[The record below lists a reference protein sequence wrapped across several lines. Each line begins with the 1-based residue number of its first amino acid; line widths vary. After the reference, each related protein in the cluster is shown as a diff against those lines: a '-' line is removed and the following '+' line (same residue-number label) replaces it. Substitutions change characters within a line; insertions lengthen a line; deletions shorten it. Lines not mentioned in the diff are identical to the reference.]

1 MIELRDYQRD
11 LIDRAG
17 HALKQHPRALI
28 EAPTGAGKTL
38 LSASMVGGAAAK
50 GRRVIFLTHRAELLR
65 QTCGAFD
72 SLGIEHGTIQAG
84 QPFNPHHQV
93 HVASIQT
100 VARRLDALKNYDMA
114 VVDEAHHAVSKTF
127 ADVLDFIR
135 PRWTIGLSA
144 TPCRLDGKGLSE
156 QFDTI
161 VSGPRVS
168 ELIERGYLAKFKI
181 FAPTTIDV
189 TSARTVSGDYN
200 KHDIEE
206 LVDKPKVVG
215 DAILH
220 WHKLAAG
227 KRAVVFCV
235 SLAHAEHVVEQ
246 FRASNVTAER
256 VDGKMNAGDRAA
268 ALGRFERGETLIL
281 ASVDLVSEGFDLP
294 AIEACICLR
303 PTKSLSLWIQQIGR
317 VLRPAPGKD
326 HAIILDH
333 VSGTAMHGFPDDD
346 REWNLEGV
354 KKKKRGAAS
363 EEELRVKTCPECFA
377 VHPMLPNCPSCG
389 HIYEVKNRQPEYA
402 DGELAEINREG
413 VMIDFHRK
421 QEVGRMMRDASTLG
435 DFQKIAAMAGY
446 KPGWAYHRWTAR
458 RQEMGDR
465 AHG

>member
-1 MIELRDYQRD
+1 MIELRDYQHD
-11 LIDRAG
+11 LIDRAK
-17 HALKQHPRALI
+17 HALVTHPRALI
-28 EAPTGAGKTL
+28 QAPTGAGKTL

-50 GRRVIFLTHRAELLR
+50 GRRIIFLTHRAELLR

-72 SLGIEHGTIQAG
+72 KLGIEHGTIQAG
-84 QPFNPHHQV
+84 QSFNPHYQV

-100 VARRLDALKNYDMA
+100 VARRLDALKTYDMA

-127 ADVLDFIR
+127 ADVLNFIR
-135 PRWTIGLSA
+135 PRWTVGLSA

-156 QFDTI
+156 QFDAI
-161 VSGPRVS
+161 VKGPRVA
-168 ELIERGYLAKFKI
+168 ELIDRGYLSKFKI
-181 FAPTTIDV
+181 FAPATVDV
-189 TSARTVSGDYN
+189 TSARTSGGDYN

-215 DAILH
+215 DAIIH
-220 WHKLAAG
+220 WHRLAQG

-246 FRASNVTAER
+246 FRAANVPAER
-256 VDGKMNAGDRAA
+256 VDGKMGPAERQA

-346 REWNLEGV
+346 REWSLEGV
-354 KKKKRGAAS
+354 KKRKKGAAG
-363 EEELRVKTCPECFA
+363 EAEMRVKTCPECFA
-377 VHPMLPNCPSCG
+377 VHPMLPNCPACG
-389 HIYEVKNRQPEYA
+389 HIYETKDRQPEYA
-402 DGELAEINREG
+402 DGELAEMTRQA
-413 VMIDFHRK
+413 VLDDLARK
-421 QEVGRMMRDASTLG
+421 QEVGRLMRDARSLQ
-435 DFQKIAAMAGY
+435 DFQNIARMAGY
-446 KPGWAYHRWTAR
+446 KSGWAFHKWSAR
-458 RQEMGDR
+458 SQRSH
-465 AHG
+465 AHA

>member
-1 MIELRDYQRD
+1 MIELRDYQIDLRD
-11 LIDRAG
+11 RTS
-17 HALKQHPRALI
+17 HALAKHPRVLAQ
-28 EAPTGAGKTL
+28 APTGAGKTL
-38 LSASMVGGAAAK
+38 LSASMVGRAAEK
-50 GRRVIFLTHRAELLR
+50 GHRIIFLTHRAELLR

-72 SLGIEHGTIQAG
+72 KLDIPHGTIQAG
-84 QPFNPHHQV
+84 MPFNPHHQV

-100 VARRLDALKNYDMA
+100 VAKRLDALKNYDMA

-127 ADVLDFIR
+127 ADVLNFIR
-135 PRWTIGLSA
+135 PRWTVGLSA

-156 QFDTI
+156 QFDAI
-161 VSGPRVS
+161 VKGPRVG
-168 ELIERGYLAKFKI
+168 ELIDRGYLSKFKI
-181 FAPTTIDV
+181 FAPATVDV
-189 TSARTVSGDYN
+189 TSARTSGGDYN

-215 DAILH
+215 DAIIH
-220 WHKLAAG
+220 WHRLAQG

-246 FRASNVTAER
+246 FKSANVTAER
-256 VDGKMNAGDRAA
+256 VDGKMGAAERAA

-346 REWNLEGV
+346 REWSLEGV
-354 KKKKRGAAS
+354 KKKKKGAAG
-363 EEELRVKTCPECFA
+363 EAEMRVKTCPECFA
-377 VHPMLPNCPSCG
+377 VHPMLPNCPACG
-389 HIYEVKNRQPEYA
+389 HIYETKARQPEYA
-402 DGELAEINREG
+402 DGELAEMTRQA
-413 VMIDFHRK
+413 VLDDLARK
-421 QEVGRMMRDASTLG
+421 HEVGRLMRDARSLQ
-435 DFQKIAAMAGY
+435 DFQNIARMAGY
-446 KPGWAYHRWTAR
+446 KPGWAFHKWSAR
-458 RQEMGDR
+458 SQRSH
-465 AHG
+465 AHA